1 MQSSEQLISELNA
14 PEVKFHLEAPQDL
27 EAPQASPVQVN
38 PQEHLADI
46 QVPPIHVNPEAFR
59 ELLKSLTL
67 PKYHLRGLEKY
78 NPELVQQYRTFRQET
93 YPGLNRQDIQFLP
106 LLNEIA
112 TELLGFIEACNNQ
125 LVFKGQASSSTL
137 TGIANEL
144 SRFTGSNQLTSI
156 WFFSVLFR
164 TAAALKEASAEEL
177 EVFRHAAEG
186 HNNPELIERL
196 FKYRDHE
203 WGADAWSH
211 ADALMA
217 IANTGS
223 RTNIGLSL
231 EVSKKLEEQLD
242 AKFPTQVYY
251 PIMGE
256 NKLGITLLLSLYLEQ
271 VGLLGLSDKPADA
284 HGVSMSPLI
293 FMAHDLFHIQNN
305 RKSQMDAVF
314 SYAGH
319 AICAHVKES
328 GIADLAVEPVVSIVV
343 QKHITLAHTFQTVL
357 QHFLTSLY
365 PERGLDALNKAI
377 AGFFYSVHEV
387 PEYVSV
393 NTYLCSEL
401 EEILNKLC
409 DAGIEHVSSEQS
421 WESPADPFCTSPET
435 GEILLSKED
444 QTALM
449 QKLTRQRLQQERNTL
464 YFAGIPVEYYSKSD
478 SEKLEYLESLITD
491 VTLENNGRFID
502 LKITF
507 RDGKTLYDSMPTLF
521 HKWHN
526 ADDAIGLLKLARIRI
541 KKPNLQEEAKS
552 LEEQRQLVI
561 QTLIKVQDGLKET
574 INFFRQEAL
583 HYATREEPETG
594 MTLAARY
601 RIIFENMQRELKEKL
616 DRCKKP
622 LAPFDFETVQIRW
635 NPLPGFQRH
644 LTRERE
650 EAVAVAAAG
659 AEAVHPSATNTQSSP
674 DTL

>member
-14 PEVKFHLEAPQDL
+14 PEVKFHLEARR
-27 EAPQASPVQVN
+27 ASPVQVN

-46 QVPPIHVNPEAFR
+46 QVPPIHVNPEAFW
-59 ELLKSLTL
+59 ELLKSLKTL

-78 NPELVQQYRTFRQET
+78 NPELVQQYRTFTQEK

-106 LLNEIA
+106 LLKEIA

-144 SRFTGSNQLTSI
+144 SRFKGSDQLTSI

-164 TAAALKEASAEEL
+164 TAAALKEASAEEI

-186 HNNPELIERL
+186 HNNPEFIERL

-203 WGADAWSH
+203 WGADACSH
-211 ADALMA
+211 ADALMD

-231 EVSKKLEEQLD
+231 EVSKKLQEQLN

-271 VGLLGLSDKPADA
+271 VGLLGLSDKSANA

-328 GIADLAVEPVVSIVV
+328 GIADLAVEPVVSIAV
-343 QKHITLAHTFQTVL
+343 QKHITLAHTLQTVL

-387 PEYVSV
+387 PEYVSA

-409 DAGIEHVSSEQS
+409 DAGIKHVSSAQS
-421 WESPADPFCTSPET
+421 WESPADPFFTSPET

-449 QKLTRQRLQQERNTL
+449 ETLTRQRLQQEINTL
-464 YFAGIPVEYYSKSD
+464 YFSGIPVEYYSKSD
-478 SEKLEYLESLITD
+478 PEKLEYLESLITD

-507 RDGKTLYDSMPTLF
+507 RDGKTLYDSMPTLC

-526 ADDAIGLLKLARIRI
+526 ADDAIGLLKLARIHI
-541 KKPNLQEEAKS
+541 KKPNLEEAKS
-552 LEEQRQLVI
+552 PEEQRQLVI
-561 QTLIKVQDGLKET
+561 QTLTNVQDGLKET
-574 INFFRQEAL
+574 IKFFRQEAL

-601 RIIFENMQRELKEKL
+601 RIIFEKMQRELKEKL

-622 LAPFDFETVQIRW
+622 LAPFDFKTVQIRW
-635 NPLPGFQRH
+635 NSLPGFQRH
-644 LTRERE
+644 LTRERA
-650 EAVAVAAAG
+650 AVAVAAAG
-659 AEAVHPSATNTQSSP
+659 AEAVHPSATNTQASP